1 MTNNGSTVDGVLLTV
16 SAEERF
22 ADLKFVTAYEN
33 DIKPIPVSEP
43 IVAFSTKGCTIGPQL
58 TTTLDSGKIIT
69 TSDREVDTN
78 ISVDIY
84 MPYSMGGSAA
94 HKIFDRLA
102 TFLLYEAGY
111 NIIKSVCYETEYD
124 KSCQAIILK
133 SYFVF
138 HDVVSS

>member
-16 SAEERF
+16 SAEDRF

-69 TSDREVDTN
+69 TTDREVDTN

>member
-1 MTNNGSTVDGVLLTV
+1 MTNNGSTIDGVLLTV

-22 ADLKFVTAYEN
+22 ADLTLVTAYEN

-43 IVAFSTKGCTIGPQL
+43 IVAFSTKGCVIGPQL
-58 TTTLDSGKIIT
+58 TTTLDSGKIVA
-69 TSDREVDTN
+69 TSDREVDTT

-94 HKIFDRLA
+94 HKVYDRLA

-111 NIIKSVCYETEYD
+111 NIIKSVCNETEYD
-124 KSCQAIILK
+124 KSCQAIVLK
-133 SYFVF
+133 STFVF
-138 HDVVSS
+138 HEVVSS